1 MKPLAVTVE
10 EFCQITSL
18 GRTTAFQ
25 LIREGRIEVRRV
37 RRRTLVLMR
46 SIDALLELNSQQECG
61 CDD

>member
-25 LIREGRIEVRRV
+25 LIREGRLEVRRV
-37 RRRTLVLMR
+37 RRRTLVLMC
-46 SIDALLELNSQQECG
+46 SIEALLELSSQKRAASDE
-61 CDD
+61 